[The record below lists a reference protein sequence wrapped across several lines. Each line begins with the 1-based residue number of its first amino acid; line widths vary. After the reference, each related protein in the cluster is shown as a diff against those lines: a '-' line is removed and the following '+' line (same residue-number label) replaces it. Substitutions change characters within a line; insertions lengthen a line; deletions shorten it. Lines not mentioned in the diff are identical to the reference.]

1 MAAAMNKLQ
10 GNTTMRR
17 AFLMLALWLF
27 MAGPVTAQSQTPF
40 DRLAGQWSGSGTIE
54 LAEGRRE
61 PIKCRASYDV
71 LSERSNLQLNI
82 RCASDSFNFELR
94 GSATYSGG
102 SISGSW
108 SEATRNASGTIS
120 GKASGD
126 RFQVLA
132 KGPAFT
138 ADLSLV
144 TQGNRQSV
152 VIKSQEKDTAVR
164 AVTITLQRG

>member
-1 MAAAMNKLQ
+1 
-10 GNTTMRR
+10 MRA
-17 AFLMLALWLF
+17 AFLTLALCLF
-27 MAGPVTAQSQTPF
+27 AIAPGVAQAQTPF
-40 DRLAGQWSGSGTIE
+40 ERLAGQWSGSGRIE
-54 LAEGRRE
+54 LAEGRSE
-61 PIKCRASYDV
+61 QIKCRASYDV
-71 LSERSNLQLNI
+71 LGEKSNLQLSI

-102 SISGSW
+102 NISGSW

-144 TQGNRQSV
+144 TQGNKQSV
-152 VIKSQEKDTAVR
+152 VIKSQEKDSAVR
-164 AVTITLQRG
+164 AVSITLQRG

>member
-1 MAAAMNKLQ
+1 MNKLQ
-10 GNTTMRR
+10 GNMTMRG
-17 AFLMLALWLF
+17 ALLALALSLF
-27 MAGPVTAQSQTPF
+27 TGAQGAAQGQAPF
-40 DRLAGQWSGSGTIE
+40 DLLAGQWSGSGRIE
-54 LAEGRRE
+54 LAQGRSE
-61 PIKCRASYDV
+61 QIKCRASYDV

-82 RCASDSFNFELR
+82 RCASDSYNFDLR

-126 RFQVLA
+126 RFQVIA

-144 TQGNRQSV
+144 TQGNKQSV
-152 VIKSQEKDTAVR
+152 VIKSQDKDTAVR